1 MRGNKIGIIA
11 NYQYL
16 SDKDVKELRFFY
28 VGESEVFQEIY
39 PDIGDYEEEVD
50 EIKEELI
57 DYFQQLKG
65 FYKKILK
72 VDGNVTLSIFRYN
85 R

>member
-28 VGESEVFQEIY
+28 VEESVVFQEIY

-72 VDGNVTLSIFRYN
+72 VDGNVMLSVCQYN

>member
-28 VGESEVFQEIY
+28 VEESVVFQEIY
-39 PDIGDYEEEVD
+39 PDIGDCEEEVD

-72 VDGNVTLSIFRYN
+72 VDGNVMLSIFQYN

>member
-16 SDKDVKELRFFY
+16 SDKDVKELRSFY

-50 EIKEELI
+50 EIKEELV

-72 VDGNVTLSIFRYN
+72 VDGNVMLSIFRYN

>member
-1 MRGNKIGIIA
+1 MRVNKIGIIA

-16 SDKDVKELRFFY
+16 SDKDVKELRSFY

-50 EIKEELI
+50 EIKEELV

-72 VDGNVTLSIFRYN
+72 VDANVMLSIFRYN

>member
-16 SDKDVKELRFFY
+16 SDKDVKELRSFY
-28 VGESEVFQEIY
+28 VEESGVFQEIY

>member
-1 MRGNKIGIIA
+1 
-11 NYQYL
+11 
-16 SDKDVKELRFFY
+16 V
-28 VGESEVFQEIY
+28 VFQEIY